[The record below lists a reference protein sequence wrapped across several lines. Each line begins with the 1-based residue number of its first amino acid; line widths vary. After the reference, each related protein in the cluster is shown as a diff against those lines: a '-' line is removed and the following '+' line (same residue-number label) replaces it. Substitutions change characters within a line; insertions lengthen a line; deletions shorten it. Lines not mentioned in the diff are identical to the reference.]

1 MIADI
6 IATGDEIRTGAL
18 VDSNSA
24 YIADKLEE
32 LGVSVSRHVC
42 VGDDLAQ
49 TRAILKETADRADI
63 AIVTGGL
70 GPTVDDLTTRAAA
83 EAKGVELQLDPDA
96 LEMVTAFFKARKF
109 PMSPQNQKQALLP
122 ETAVCIPNPV
132 GTAPGFELQI
142 GNSLFFFM
150 PGVPHE
156 MKKML
161 ADAVLP
167 AIVALRGEKHLATQ
181 VKTICSFGLGESAVD
196 EQLSDITRQYPY
208 IRLGLRASFPVIQV
222 KLYGRDE
229 NRRKLEEQLAAAE
242 NRVCVLLGDTV
253 FSTEGHSMAR
263 ALGQLLAERR
273 ATVAVAES
281 CTGGLIASQLTDV
294 PGSSNYFLFSG
305 VTYANA
311 AKENIL
317 GVPRDV
323 LLEHGAVHP
332 ETARHM
338 ALGARKI
345 SGADYAIATS
355 GIAGPDGGTDDKPV
369 GTLCVGLATPQS
381 SHGFRYNFP
390 FRERGQNKK
399 LFATV
404 AMNKLRKELLKN

>member
-1 MIADI
+1 MIAEI

-18 VDSNSA
+18 VDRNSS

-32 LGVSVSRHVC
+32 LGVAVSRHIC

-49 TRAILKETADRADI
+49 TRAVLRETADRADI

-83 EAKGVELQLDPDA
+83 EAKGVALQLDPAA
-96 LEMVTAFFKARKF
+96 LEMVTAFFKKRDF
-109 PMSPQNQKQALLP
+109 PMSPQNRKQAFFP

-142 GNSLFFFM
+142 EDCLFFFM

-156 MKKML
+156 MKRML
-161 ADAVLP
+161 DDAILP
-167 AIVALRGEKHLATQ
+167 AILKLSGETHMVAR
-181 VKTICSFGLGESAVD
+181 VKTICSFGLGESVVD
-196 EQLSDITRQYPY
+196 EKLSGITDEFPEIQ
-208 IRLGLRASFPVIQV
+208 LGLRATFPVIQV
-222 KLYGRDE
+222 KLYGRGE
-229 NRRKLEEQLAAAE
+229 NRQNLEKQITISEK
-242 NRVCVLLGDTV
+242 RVCDLLGDTV
-253 FSTEGHSMAR
+253 FSTEGHSMAQT
-263 ALGQLLAERR
+263 LGQLLAEKQ

-294 PGSSNYFLFSG
+294 PGSSDYFLFSG

-311 AKENIL
+311 AKEEIL

-323 LLEHGAVHP
+323 LVQHGTVHP

-355 GIAGPDGGTDDKPV
+355 GIAGPGGGTDEKPV

-381 SHGFRYNFP
+381 SRGFRYNFP
-390 FRERGQNKK
+390 FRDRGQNKK
-399 LFATV
+399 LFAAV

>member
-1 MIADI
+1 MIAEI

-18 VDSNSA
+18 VDRNSA

-32 LGVSVSRHVC
+32 LGVTVSRHIC
-42 VGDDLAQ
+42 VGDDLDQ
-49 TRAILKETADRADI
+49 TRAVFRETAARADI
-63 AIVTGGL
+63 TIVTGGL
-70 GPTVDDLTTRAAA
+70 GPTIDDLTTQAAA
-83 EAKGVELQLDPDA
+83 EAGGVELRLDPAA
-96 LEMVTAFFKARKF
+96 LETVTAFFKKRNF
-109 PMSPQNQKQALLP
+109 PMSPQNRKQAFLP

-142 GNSLFFFM
+142 GDCRFFFI

-156 MKKML
+156 MKRML
-161 ADAVLP
+161 ADAILP
-167 AIVALRGEKHLATQ
+167 AIVALRGDKQLATQ

-196 EQLSDITRQYPY
+196 EKLTDITVEFPNIQ
-208 IRLGLRASFPVIQV
+208 LGLRATFPVIQV

-229 NRRKLEEQLAAAE
+229 NGQELDKAIGVVEK
-242 NRVCVLLGDTV
+242 RVCELLGDTV

-263 ALGQLLAERR
+263 ALGQLLAEKQ

-281 CTGGLIASQLTDV
+281 CTGGLIASLLTDV
-294 PGSSNYFLFSG
+294 PGSSDYFVFSG
-305 VTYANA
+305 VTYANE
-311 AKENIL
+311 AKETIL

-323 LLEHGAVHP
+323 LVENGAVHA

-355 GIAGPDGGTDDKPV
+355 GIAGPGGGTDDKPV
-369 GTLCVGLATPQS
+369 GTLCVGLATPQTS
-381 SHGFRYNFP
+381 RGFIYNFP
-390 FRERGQNKK
+390 FRERWQNKI

-404 AMNKLRKELLKN
+404 AMNKLRKELLKS